1 MINFADL
8 KKEYNEIS
16 SEITAA
22 VDKVLKSGF
31 FILGD
36 EICGGG

>member
-31 FILGD
+31 FILG
-36 EICGGG
+36 EELTNF